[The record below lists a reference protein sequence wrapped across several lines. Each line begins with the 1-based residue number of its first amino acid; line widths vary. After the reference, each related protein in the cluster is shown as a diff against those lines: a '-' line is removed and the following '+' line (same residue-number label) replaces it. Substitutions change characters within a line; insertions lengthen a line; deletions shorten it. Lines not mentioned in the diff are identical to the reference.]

1 MALKTK
7 SIGAVQKKTSVTD
20 NLFNGTSGGLINNDD
35 KTASELDVLEQELI
49 DLSDIREMK
58 IINFHLFL

>member
-20 NLFNGTSGGLINNDD
+20 NLFNGTSGGLINN
-35 KTASELDVLEQELI
+35 ELI
-49 DLSDIREMK
+49 YQISGK
-58 IINFHLFL
+58 

>member
-20 NLFNGTSGGLINNDD
+20 NLFNGTSGGLIKLQANLMFWN
-35 KTASELDVLEQELI
+35 K
-49 DLSDIREMK
+49 
-58 IINFHLFL
+58 N